1 MKKCFPFRHFI
12 NILVLVKSML
22 SNWSSIPVQGLAT
35 VNADENPF
43 VTLSCGC
50 LGYPI
55 PKIFWQQSSVAKIEW
70 INAKEIVETN
80 IAGSYERNST
90 LFIPAIHRSPLNRYR
105 CICTNIHGNNTS
117 SSIRLL
123 LPCII

>member
-1 MKKCFPFRHFI
+1 MPKSFPSRHFTD
-12 NILVLVKSML
+12 ILVLVKSIL
-22 SNWSSIPVQGLAT
+22 SNWSSFPVQGLTA
-35 VNADENPF
+35 VNAKENPF

-55 PKIFWQQSSVAKIEW
+55 PNIFWQQSSVTKSEW
-70 INAKEIVETN
+70 SNTKEIVETN
-80 IAGSYERNST
+80 LAGSYERNST
-90 LFIPAIHRSPLNRYR
+90 LFIPAIHRSPLNQYR
-105 CICTNIHGNNTS
+105 CTCTNIHGNNTS